1 MTASRRPGFSTSP
14 RQRGFTLIEILV
26 VVAIIAVIIVGAILS
41 LGVTGKDSQLE
52 RERDRLSALMA
63 YVRERG
69 GMLTLEYGIRCGQ
82 HGYRFVY
89 FDNVTNQWLPETVD
103 DTLRPRRMPAGLTL
117 TLDVEGRPIV
127 LNDKALTLTKRET
140 TPAGGT
146 ISTLGD
152 MPSSF
157 SNQLADNS
165 PQIMLFSNGD
175 TNSFSLTIARD
186 GVRRSATLQSNADGT
201 LKVGDIVEP
210 KQ

>member
-1 MTASRRPGFSTSP
+1 VTASRRPGFPISP

-41 LGVTGKDSQLE
+41 LGITGKDSQLE

-63 YVRERG
+63 YVHERG

-117 TLDVEGRPIV
+117 TLDIEGRPIV
-127 LNDKALTLTKRET
+127 LNDKALTLSKREI

-146 ISTLGD
+146 ISALGD

-175 TNSFSLTIARD
+175 TNSFALTIARD

>member
-1 MTASRRPGFSTSP
+1 VTASRRPGFPISP

-63 YVRERG
+63 YVHERG

-117 TLDVEGRPIV
+117 TLDIEGRPIV
-127 LNDKALTLTKRET
+127 LNDKALTLSKREI

-146 ISTLGD
+146 ISALGD

-175 TNSFSLTIARD
+175 TNSFALTIARD